1 LPQPQSKPRKFIDGS
16 ERPEIVIPSK
26 FDHNR
31 SEDDG
36 CSPSIGSFRSGMK
49 TEERCTPPR
58 SFRTPGNNDQSQRK
72 LGYSN
77 KHTTKL
83 AKVEKPEESGIEK
96 GQKALKWDGKN
107 ERLDN
112 GRPRFKI

>member
-16 ERPEIVIPSK
+16 ARPEIDIPSR
-26 FDHNR
+26 FDHTR

-49 TEERCTPPR
+49 TGERCTPPR
-58 SFRTPGNNDQSQRK
+58 SVKTPGNGDQSQRK

-77 KHTTKL
+77 KHTAKL
-83 AKVEKPEESGIEK
+83 AKVEKPEECAKSE
-96 GQKALKWDGKN
+96 QKTFKWDGKN
-107 ERLDN
+107 EKLDN